1 MSATYARRRA
11 LGDFGEQLAADY
23 LRDRGLQILDRNWR
37 CKAGELDIVAADGA
51 AVVGCEVKTRTSD
64 RFGTPLEA
72 ITPDKAGRLH
82 RLVQLWAVHHD
93 FRYQRLRVDLVA
105 VVVPERQTPTIE
117 HVVGVV

>member
-105 VVVPERQTPTIE
+105 VVVPEHQTPTIE